1 MKTNWRPE
9 DVNENQNSSPNKTY
23 RPLVISLAW
32 DIALNATIP
41 LAFYLAAKK
50 LLLASELTALLLAT
64 AFPVLKSAYDL
75 IHHREFD
82 PVAALVF
89 LGIMTSILAL
99 LLGGDPHIL
108 LIRESLFTAAFGIAC
123 LISLTFPRPI
133 MFYFGR
139 HFMAGK
145 DRQRRNIFEARW
157 QNPTARR
164 AHRLVTTV
172 WGLVYVAEFV
182 VRVALVYR
190 MPPAVVLGVSPFLT
204 GFATIAVIV
213 WTFWY
218 AHKVR
223 ERISM

>member
-9 DVNENQNSSPNKTY
+9 DVNGNQSNSPNRAY
-23 RPLVISLAW
+23 RPIVISLAW

-41 LAFYLAAKK
+41 LVFYLAAKK

-64 AFPVLKSAYDL
+64 VFPVLKGAYDL

-82 PVAALVF
+82 PVAAIVC
-89 LGIMTSILAL
+89 LGIMTSIAGL

-139 HFMAGK
+139 HFIAGK
-145 DRQRRNIFEARW
+145 DPQRRNIFEAGW

-182 VRVALVYR
+182 ARVALVYR
-190 MPPAVVLGVSPFLT
+190 MPAAVVLGVSPF
-204 GFATIAVIV
+204 
-213 WTFWY
+213 
-218 AHKVR
+218 
-223 ERISM
+223 

>member
-1 MKTNWRPE
+1 MAALNTG
-9 DVNENQNSSPNKTY
+9 VNENQRIAANRVY
-23 RPLVISLAW
+23 RPLVISLMW

-41 LAFYLAAKK
+41 LACYIAAKK
-50 LLLASELTALLLAT
+50 VVLTSELIALVFAT

-75 IHHREFD
+75 LRHREFD

-89 LGIMTSILAL
+89 LGITTSILAVF
-99 LLGGDPHIL
+99 LGGDSHIL
-108 LIRESLFTAAFGIAC
+108 LIKESLFTAAFGIAC

-145 DRQRRNIFEARW
+145 DFQKRKVFESRW
-157 QNPTARR
+157 QNPTVRR
-164 AHRLVTTV
+164 AHRVVTIV

-182 VRVALVYR
+182 VRIALLYS
-190 MPPAVVLGVSPFLT
+190 MPTAVVLGVSPFLI
-204 GFATIAVIV
+204 GLATITAIV

-218 AHKVR
+218 AQKIR
-223 ERISM
+223 ERIST

>member
-1 MKTNWRPE
+1 M
-9 DVNENQNSSPNKTY
+9 NESQSIAANKAY

-32 DIALNATIP
+32 DIALNAAIP
-41 LAFYLAAKK
+41 LACYIAAKK
-50 LLLASELTALLLAT
+50 VVLASELTALMFAT

-75 IHHREFD
+75 VRHHEFD

-89 LGIMTSILAL
+89 LGITTSILAL

-108 LIRESLFTAAFGIAC
+108 LVRESLFTAAFGIAC
-123 LISLTFPRPI
+123 LMSLTFPRPI

-145 DRQRRNIFEARW
+145 DPRKRKVFEARW

-182 VRVALVYR
+182 VRVAMVYS
-190 MPPAVVLGVSPFLT
+190 MPTAVVLGFRR
-204 GFATIAVIV
+204 F
-213 WTFWY
+213 
-218 AHKVR
+218 
-223 ERISM
+223 

>member
-1 MKTNWRPE
+1 M
-9 DVNENQNSSPNKTY
+9 NESQNNSPNGVY
-23 RPLVISLAW
+23 RPIVISLAW
-32 DIALNATIP
+32 DVALNATVP
-41 LAFYLAAKK
+41 LLFYLAAKRF
-50 LLLASELTALLLAT
+50 LLASELTALLLAT
-64 AFPVLKSAYDL
+64 AFPVVKSAYEL
-75 IHHREFD
+75 IRHREFD
-82 PVAALVF
+82 PVAAIVF
-89 LGIMTSILAL
+89 LGIMTSIAAL

-108 LIRESLFTAAFGIAC
+108 LIRESLFTAAFGITC

-145 DRQRRNIFEARW
+145 DRQRREIFEARW
-157 QNPTARR
+157 QNPAARR
-164 AHRLVTTV
+164 AHRLVTAV

-190 MPPAVVLGVSPFLT
+190 MPAAVVLGVSPFLT

-218 AHKVR
+218 ARKVR